1 MAKNEEKAKILQT
14 WMTTNQVRS
23 WSMVILI
30 LKFPHFNLKQTYAT
44 FAAAFD
50 YGTIQTP
57 IEIITEQ
64 QSKDSF
70 RVRLLN
76 IMEFY

>member
-1 MAKNEEKAKILQT
+1 
-14 WMTTNQVRS
+14 
-23 WSMVILI
+23 MVYDDPDSNP
-30 LKFPHFNLKQTYAT
+30 KFPHFTLKQTYAT
-44 FAAAFD
+44 FVAAID